1 VRDDAG
7 SRDGRTTAVDMRL
20 CRMRLTIAELM
31 AAVVYAAV
39 LIWLLGDGH
48 AVPSV
53 GMAWFAVAFVCWASV
68 RGRRRPAAICFGA
81 SVIAANSS
89 VAPLCVYYQGW
100 ALTVLYIGLLGGMPM
115 IFGFGAAWA
124 GVAMHREIDRGRSPS
139 ASWPPLLAIVL
150 ALSIAMTPLMTLLTL
165 WPLRAAFLISRPALE
180 RLADQV
186 AAGKSPPFPIRAGL
200 FRIVRSAT
208 DPVNGNVALITDPKP
223 SGRVGFV
230 RSKPGTPH
238 GPLSSL
244 FMGMSL
250 SQTWAFEMED

>member
-1 VRDDAG
+1 
-7 SRDGRTTAVDMRL
+7 MRL
-20 CRMRLTIAELM
+20 RRMRLTIAELM

-68 RGRRRPAAICFGA
+68 RGRRRPAGICFGA
-81 SVIAANSS
+81 SVIATNSLAAL
-89 VAPLCVYYQGW
+89 VCFYYEGW
-100 ALTVLYIGLLGGMPM
+100 AWTVVFIGLLGGMPM
-115 IFGFGAAWA
+115 IFGFGAAWVGA
-124 GVAMHREIDRGRSPS
+124 AMRPDMDHSRPPF
-139 ASWPPLLAIVL
+139 ASWSSLLAIVI
-150 ALSIAMTPLMTLLTL
+150 ALSMAMTPLMTLLTL

-180 RLADQV
+180 RLANQV
-186 AAGKSPPFPIRAGL
+186 AAGKSPPFPIQAGL
-200 FRIVRSAT
+200 FRIVGSAT
-208 DPVNGNVALITDPKP
+208 DPVNGNVALITDPSP
-223 SGRVGFV
+223 SGRVGLV
-230 RSKPGTPH
+230 RSKPGAPH

>member
-1 VRDDAG
+1 
-7 SRDGRTTAVDMRL
+7 MRL
-20 CRMRLTIAELM
+20 PRMRLTIAELM
-31 AAVVYAAV
+31 AAVLYAAV
-39 LIWLLGDGH
+39 LLWLLSDRH

-53 GMAWFAVAFVCWASV
+53 GMAWFALAFVCWASV

-89 VAPLCVYYQGW
+89 VAPLCVYHQGW
-100 ALTVLYIGLLGGMPM
+100 AWTGLYIGLLGGMPM

-124 GVAMHREIDRGRSPS
+124 GAAMRRDMDYGRSPS

-150 ALSIAMTPLMTLLTL
+150 ALSMSMTPLMSVLTF

-186 AAGKSPPFPIRAGL
+186 AAGKAPPFPIRAGV
-200 FRIVRSAT
+200 FRIVGSAT
-208 DPVNGNVALITDPKP
+208 DPVSGNVALITDPEP
-223 SGRVGFV
+223 SGRAGFV
-230 RSKPGTPH
+230 RSKPETPH

-250 SQTWAFEMED
+250 SQTWAFEIED

>member
-20 CRMRLTIAELM
+20 RRMRLTIAELM

-124 GVAMHREIDRGRSPS
+124 GVAMHRDIDHGRSPS

-150 ALSIAMTPLMTLLTL
+150 ALSIAMTPLDVVAAAGGVPHLQARLGTAGRPGRRRQVSPLPNPGRTVSHR
-165 WPLRAAFLISRPALE
+165 PLRDGPRQWQRRLNHRPE
-180 RLADQV
+180 
-186 AAGKSPPFPIRAGL
+186 
-200 FRIVRSAT
+200 T
-208 DPVNGNVALITDPKP
+208 
-223 SGRVGFV
+223 
-230 RSKPGTPH
+230 
-238 GPLSSL
+238 
-244 FMGMSL
+244 
-250 SQTWAFEMED
+250 